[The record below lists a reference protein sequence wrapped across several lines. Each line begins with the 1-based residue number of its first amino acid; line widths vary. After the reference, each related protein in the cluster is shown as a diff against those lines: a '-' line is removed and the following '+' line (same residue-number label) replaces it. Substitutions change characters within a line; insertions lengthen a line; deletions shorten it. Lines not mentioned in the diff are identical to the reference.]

1 MRATHKCNG
10 FTLLEVLVAVAI
22 FAVLAAFAYGALA
35 RTIEG
40 KERLGEHNAR
50 LQAIQ
55 RTVRFL
61 TEDFQ
66 QLAPR
71 PVRVDLGD
79 VVAPALLTNV
89 QSDYAVELTH
99 SGWSNPAALPRG
111 TLQRVAW
118 RLTEDGEL
126 VRFHWNVLDRT
137 LDNQPSARVLLDGVE
152 ALSFRFLQDNGEWTE
167 QWPPENLAGPAGWRL
182 RPRAVEI
189 VLETTEE
196 GVITRTI
203 EVAP

>member
-1 MRATHKCNG
+1 MRVAHGRNG

-55 RTVRFL
+55 RTIRFL

-79 VVAPALLTNV
+79 VVAPALLSNA
-89 QSDYAVELTH
+89 QSEYAVELTH

-118 RLTEDGEL
+118 RLTDDGEL

-137 LDNQPSARVLLDGVE
+137 LDNQPSARPLLDDVV
-152 ALSFRFLQDNGEWTE
+152 ALRFRFLQDNGEWTRE
-167 QWPPENLAGPAGWRL
+167 WPPQNLAGPAGWRL

-189 VLETTEE
+189 ALETDRE
-196 GVITRTI
+196 GIITRII

>member
-1 MRATHKCNG
+1 LRRARSHG

-22 FAVLAAFAYGALA
+22 FGILAALAYGTLS
-35 RTIEG
+35 RTLDSA
-40 KERLGEHNAR
+40 ERLEERSGR
-50 LQAIQ
+50 LETIQ
-55 RTVRFL
+55 RAVRFL

-79 VVAPALLTNV
+79 VTLPALYANV
-89 QSDYAVELTH
+89 TSDYAVELTH
-99 SGWSNPAALPRG
+99 GGWGNPAGLPRG

-118 RLTEDGEL
+118 RVQDGEL
-126 VRFHWNVLDRT
+126 VRYHWNVLDRT
-137 LDNQPSARVLLDGVE
+137 LDNQPAARVLLDGVVSL
-152 ALSFRFLQDNGEWTE
+152 AFRFMQDNGEWTG
-167 QWPPENLAGPAGWRL
+167 QWPPQNMPGPLGWWP

-189 VLETTEE
+189 VIETEQE
-196 GVITRTI
+196 GLITRLI